1 MAFNAA
7 IEAGQQAVAALCQ
20 ALADIR
26 VRNTELEQLLEAMA
40 QASAEQSGA
49 MDQMTGALWDMTR
62 LTQENAVL
70 VDRLAEAAAALFREA
85 VDHVQQ
91 ASGMGRASGP

>member
-1 MAFNAA
+1 MRNAKP
-7 IEAGQQAVAALCQ
+7 G
-20 ALADIR
+20 
-26 VRNTELEQLLEAMA
+26 QLLEAMA

-62 LTQENAVL
+62 LTQENAAL
-70 VDRLAEAAAALFREA
+70 VDRLGEAAVALFREA